1 MDQRSISMAKNKEQ
15 LFDALKQN
23 YKNAN
28 KQDSE
33 RSFWWYENL
42 ITERYLHSF
51 I

>member
-1 MDQRSISMAKNKEQ
+1 LFNFLFLKGAEVMDQRSISMAKNKEQ

-33 RSFWWYENL
+33 RSF
-42 ITERYLHSF
+42 
-51 I
+51 